1 MRIRSVFSEAMRN
14 IGSGTAHAVVLCL
27 AVMLCGALF
36 GGYAAYD
43 IITMQQEAQ
52 ARVDALA
59 DTDMIAT
66 DGGVDGAACD
76 GLPRGTASTGMHAG
90 AVDAGAEISLLSTP
104 GKALQSFEVTPG
116 MLELIASNDPHIASV
131 DPSGV
136 WVPEDVA
143 RDFGLSAGSR
153 VQTSQGAMDVAQVYA
168 WPNDGRD
175 TRFSYTFLIPRQASG
190 KKFDECW
197 VRQWPRSQEASDLL
211 YSTLVADG
219 RSMQAAV
226 IGVNKGFDAQYDPY
240 AAYAARVTRW
250 APMLAALCGAAIGVY
265 AVQRRRL
272 EYAGALHS
280 GQSKGAQLLGIG
292 TEALVW
298 SALGVV
304 SSCALICAYCVRT
317 APSDAQ
323 TVVQAACRA
332 PLATA
337 AAAVVAAVAAGVTVR
352 QSQLF
357 RLFKHR

>member
-1 MRIRSVFSEAMRN
+1 MKIRSVFSEAMRN
-14 IGSGTAHAVVLCL
+14 IDSGTAHAVVLCL

-36 GGYAAYD
+36 GGYEAYD

-52 ARVDALA
+52 TRVNALA
-59 DTDMIAT
+59 DADMIAT
-66 DGGVDGAACD
+66 DGGVDGVACD
-76 GLPRGTASTGMHAG
+76 GLPEGTASAGMHAG
-90 AVDAGAEISLLSTP
+90 AVDAGAEIALLSTS
-104 GKALQSFEVTPG
+104 GKALQSFEVSPG
-116 MLELIASNDPHIASV
+116 MLELIASNDAHITKV
-131 DPSGV
+131 DTSGV
-136 WVPEDVA
+136 WIPEDVA
-143 RDFGLSAGSR
+143 RDFGLSEGSR
-153 VQTSQGAMDVAQVYA
+153 VQTSQGVMEVAQVYA

-190 KKFDECW
+190 ERFNECW
-197 VRQWPRSQEASDLL
+197 VRQWPHSQEASDLM
-211 YSTLVADG
+211 YSTLIADG

-240 AAYAARVTRW
+240 RTYVARATRW
-250 APMLAALCGAAIGVY
+250 VPVLAALCGVAIGVY

-292 TEALVW
+292 VEAFVW
-298 SALGVV
+298 SALGAV
-304 SSCALICAYCVRT
+304 SACALICAYCVRM

-323 TVVQAACRA
+323 TVIQTACRA

-337 AAAVVAAVAAGVTVR
+337 AAVIIAAVVTGLTVR

-357 RLFKHR
+357 KLFKRR